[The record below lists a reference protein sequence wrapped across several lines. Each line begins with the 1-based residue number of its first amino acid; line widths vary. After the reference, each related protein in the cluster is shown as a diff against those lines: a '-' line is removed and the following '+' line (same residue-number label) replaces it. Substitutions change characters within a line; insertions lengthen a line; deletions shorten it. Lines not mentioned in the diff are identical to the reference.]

1 MKQFNNM
8 INEASERLSRDFEVG
23 NYALATQTKAWLK
36 ELDKAVEKYGLTYDD
51 CRAAAKKFKKG
62 DFEGA
67 LRTIWGKDLDVQVEK
82 SENGGNVT
90 VKTYTAGE
98 YAVFTE
104 RIEYKNGAF
113 NGAFIHNITGKY
125 SETPTPGYS
134 LGTIASITGKA
145 DGADIELIDD
155 RKLREALA
163 ARNTANIYNILF
175 VGCDIHSKFLSKPML
190 VLKKYL

>member
-1 MKQFNNM
+1 MSN
-8 INEASERLSRDFEVG
+8 
-23 NYALATQTKAWLK
+23 QTKAWLK
-36 ELDKAVEKYGLTYDD
+36 TLDSKVAELGLSYDA
-51 CRAAAKKFKKG
+51 CRDAAKKFKTG

-67 LRTIWGKDLDVQVEK
+67 LQTVWGKRLEVDTVK

-90 VKTYTAGE
+90 TKTYTAGD

-104 RIEYKNGAF
+104 RIEYKGN
-113 NGAFIHNITGKY
+113 AFIHSITGKY

-134 LGTIASITGKA
+134 LGTIISVSGKS
-145 DGADIELIDD
+145 DGDIELADD
-155 RKLREALA
+155 RATRAALS

-190 VLKKYL
+190 KLKKSL